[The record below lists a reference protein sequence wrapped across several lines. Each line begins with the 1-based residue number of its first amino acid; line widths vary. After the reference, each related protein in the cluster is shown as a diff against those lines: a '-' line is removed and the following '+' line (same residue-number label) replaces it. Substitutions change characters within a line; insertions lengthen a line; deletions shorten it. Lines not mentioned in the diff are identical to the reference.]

1 MPMVTGFSGLNLS
14 IDDVVRLFPRPR
26 SVQVSAA
33 GSICDATAQR
43 EMGRVLVIDDDGS
56 IPNGRAFV
64 TIGMV
69 GGAWRLDGE
78 LHRDRRTGRAFLTV
92 HRGARF
98 NRRSETRLHPPAN
111 GVRIRAVGASDWRAF
126 DVVDLSRSGMRF
138 AGHGWPMHS
147 PIEIDGLSRGG
158 IVRGRVVRTTGDG
171 SGVRFQRLVDD
182 VVA

>member
-1 MPMVTGFSGLNLS
+1 MGTGFSGLNLS

-33 GSICDATAQR
+33 GNTCDATAQR

-64 TIGMV
+64 TIGMA

-98 NRRSETRLHPPAN
+98 NRRTETRLQPPAN
-111 GVRIRAVGASDWRAF
+111 GVRIRAVGATDWRTLEVA
-126 DVVDLSRSGMRF
+126 DLSRSGMRF
-138 AGHGWPMHS
+138 AGHGWPMNS
-147 PIEIDGLSRGG
+147 PIEIDGLSRCG
-158 IVRGRVVRTTGDG
+158 IVRGRVVRTTVDG